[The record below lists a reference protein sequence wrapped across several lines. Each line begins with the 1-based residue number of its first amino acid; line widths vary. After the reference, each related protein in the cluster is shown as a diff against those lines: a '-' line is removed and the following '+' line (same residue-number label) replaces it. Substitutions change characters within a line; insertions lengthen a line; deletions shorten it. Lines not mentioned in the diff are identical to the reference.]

1 MKPGMY
7 ADVEILDVGS
17 QSQLLVPLDAVIY
30 TGKQKKADRL
40 TRRVGFAYVEIEA
53 GKFETRVVTLG
64 EDGQGEQVRVVD
76 GLKENEL
83 VVVSGR
89 RVWTISTR
97 QRTTREG
104 SQFEDADTGVQRIQT
119 NVRAYSSLIAS
130 KPQP

>member
-1 MKPGMY
+1 MNPGMY

-30 TGKQKKADRL
+30 TGQHKEADGL

-64 EDGQGEQVRVVD
+64 EDVQGGQVRVVD

-83 VVVSGR
+83 VVVSGQFLLDSER
-89 RVWTISTR
+89 RVKEANLRMLT
-97 QRTTREG
+97 E
-104 SQFEDADTGVQRIQT
+104 
-119 NVRAYSSLIAS
+119 AS
-130 KPQP
+130 NESRPTHEHIHH